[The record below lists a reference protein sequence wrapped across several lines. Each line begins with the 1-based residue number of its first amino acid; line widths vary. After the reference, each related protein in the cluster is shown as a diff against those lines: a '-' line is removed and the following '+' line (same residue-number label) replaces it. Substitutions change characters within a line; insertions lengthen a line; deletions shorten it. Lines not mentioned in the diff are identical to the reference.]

1 MAGEKT
7 EKATPKKRKE
17 SRKEGQ
23 VARTAELGGWISLL
37 LVTLAL
43 PPVMRGAGES
53 MTALMSACLR
63 AIEDPS
69 VEVATALLKEASMSA
84 FLALMILGS
93 VVLVLSTVI
102 TLAQGGFYIAS
113 KMAKPD
119 LKKLN
124 LIQGV
129 KRMFGAQAWWE
140 LAKMLIKSALV
151 TGLVYQGVM
160 ALMPMVGGL
169 VPLTTTIEV
178 GGDHAFTLLR
188 NVAIAGVVMGAL
200 DYLMARRRTTKQTN
214 MTKQEVK
221 DEHKQAEGDPM
232 LKGAIRSRQLA
243 ASRNRMIADVADAD
257 VVLVNPTHVAVAL
270 RYRPERG
277 APIVVARGAGV
288 VAARIRSVATEAGVP
303 LVQDVPLA
311 RALYR
316 STEVGMEIPTEL
328 FAAVAHVLA
337 FVISRRGKGAYA
349 GTHRSPRAEG
359 ALPEVRTAGQRRR
372 RTPSGPSPRPA
383 GAAASAPGSAAGPAP
398 ARAGSPK
405 SSGALAT
412 RR

>member
-1 MAGEKT
+1 MSGEKT

-23 VARTAELGGWISLL
+23 VARTAELGGWVSLF

-43 PPVMRGAGES
+43 PPALKHQADSITG
-53 MTALMSACLR
+53 LMSACLR
-63 AIEDPS
+63 AVEDPS
-69 VEVATALLKEASMSA
+69 TDVAADLLRQGASGA
-84 FLALMILGS
+84 FISLIALGS
-93 VVLVLSTVI
+93 TVLLLSTAI

-124 LIQGV
+124 LLQGV

-140 LAKMLIKSALV
+140 LAKMLIKTVLV
-151 TGLVYQGVM
+151 SGLVWQTVS
-160 ALMPMVGGL
+160 ALMPMLGGL
-169 VPLTTTIEV
+169 VPLSAAIEI
-178 GGDHAFTLLR
+178 GTDEAFGMLR
-188 NVAIAGVVMGAL
+188 SVALAGVLMGAL
-200 DYLMARRRTTKQTN
+200 DYVMARRRITKATN

-243 ASRNRMIADVADAD
+243 ASRNRMIADVAEAD

-277 APIVVARGAGV
+277 APVVVARGAGAI
-288 VAARIRSVATEAGVP
+288 AARIRAVATDAGVP

-337 FVISRRGKGAYA
+337 FVISRRSKGSYA
-349 GTHRSPRAEG
+349 GTHRSPRSESTLPDVPSAG
-359 ALPEVRTAGQRRR
+359 ARRR
-372 RTPSGPSPRPA
+372 RVARPATSPAKPSGAVPA
-383 GAAASAPGSAAGPAP
+383 G
-398 ARAGSPK
+398 R
-405 SSGALAT
+405 
-412 RR
+412 

>member
-1 MAGEKT
+1 MSGEKT

-23 VARTAELGGWISLL
+23 VARTAELGGWVSLF

-43 PPVMRGAGES
+43 PPALRHQADSVTGLMES
-53 MTALMSACLR
+53 CLR

-69 VEVATALLKEASMSA
+69 TDVAADLLRQGAGGA
-84 FLALMILGS
+84 FLSLVALGGT
-93 VVLVLSTVI
+93 VLLLSTAATV
-102 TLAQGGFYIAS
+102 AQGGFYIAS

-124 LIQGV
+124 LLQGV

-140 LAKMLIKSALV
+140 LAKMLIKTVLV
-151 TGLVYQGVM
+151 SGLVWQTVS
-160 ALMPMVGGL
+160 ALMPMLGGL
-169 VPLTTTIEV
+169 VPLSAAIEI
-178 GGDHAFTLLR
+178 GTDEAFGMLR
-188 NVAIAGVVMGAL
+188 SVALAGVVMGAL
-200 DYLMARRRTTKQTN
+200 DYVMARRRITKATN

-243 ASRNRMIADVADAD
+243 ASRNRMIADVAEAD

-277 APIVVARGAGV
+277 APVVVARGAGAI
-288 VAARIRSVATEAGVP
+288 AARIRAVATDAGVP

-337 FVISRRGKGAYA
+337 FVISRRSRGSYA
-349 GTHRSPRAEG
+349 GTHRSPRAESTLPDVPSAG
-359 ALPEVRTAGQRRR
+359 ARRR
-372 RTPSGPSPRPA
+372 RVPARTPAVATGPAKPSGAVPA
-383 GAAASAPGSAAGPAP
+383 G
-398 ARAGSPK
+398 R
-405 SSGALAT
+405 
-412 RR
+412 

>member
-43 PPVMRGAGES
+43 PPVLRGAADS
-53 MTALMSACLR
+53 MTGLMSACLR
-63 AIEDPS
+63 ALEDPS
-69 VEVATALLKEASMSA
+69 VEVAQALMREGAMSA
-84 FLALMILGS
+84 FLALVVLGS

-113 KMAKPD
+113 KMAKPN

-129 KRMFGAQAWWE
+129 KRMFGPQAWWE

-151 TGLVYQGVM
+151 TGLVYQGVS
-160 ALMPMVGGL
+160 ALMPMIGGL
-169 VPLTTTIEV
+169 VPLTTTIEL
-178 GGDHAFTLLR
+178 GSDHAFTLLR

-200 DYLMARRRTTKQTN
+200 DYLMARRLTTKQTN

-243 ASRNRMIADVADAD
+243 NARNRMIADVMESD

-277 APIVVARGAGV
+277 APVVVARGAGV
-288 VAARIRSVATEAGVP
+288 MAARIREVASEAGVP

-316 STEVGMEIPTEL
+316 STEVGMEIPAEL

-337 FVISRRGKGAYA
+337 FVISRRGRGSYA
-349 GTHRSPRAEG
+349 GTHRSPRAET
-359 ALPEVRTAGQRRR
+359 ALPEVPLAGQRRR
-372 RTPSGPSPRPA
+372 RAPAPGPAVPAA
-383 GAAASAPGSAAGPAP
+383 GAAAVAGAAN
-398 ARAGSPK
+398 
-405 SSGALAT
+405 SSGALTA

>member
-43 PPVMRGAGES
+43 PPVLSGAAERV
-53 MTALMSACLR
+53 TALMGACLR

-69 VEVATALLKEASMSA
+69 VEVAQALMKEASMSA
-84 FLALMILGS
+84 FLALVILGS

-151 TGLVYQGVM
+151 TGLVYQGVS
-160 ALMPMVGGL
+160 ALMPMIGGL

-178 GGDHAFTLLR
+178 GSDHAFTLLR
-188 NVAIAGVVMGAL
+188 NVAMAGVVMGAL

-277 APIVVARGAGV
+277 APVVVARGAGV
-288 VAARIRSVATEAGVP
+288 VAARIRAVASDAGVP

-337 FVISRRGKGAYA
+337 FVISRRGKGSYA
-349 GTHRSPRAEG
+349 GTHRSPRTEA
-359 ALPEVRTAGQRRR
+359 ALPEVPMAGQRRR
-372 RTPSGPSPRPA
+372 RTPSPSV
-383 GAAASAPGSAAGPAP
+383 AAAPAATAGPAP
-398 ARAGSPK
+398 TPVPSPNA
-405 SSGALAT
+405 SGGLVT

>member
-37 LVTLAL
+37 LVTLVL
-43 PPVMRGAGES
+43 PPVLGGAAERV
-53 MTALMSACLR
+53 TALMSACLR

-69 VEVATALLKEASMSA
+69 VEVAQALMKEASMSA
-84 FLALMILGS
+84 FLALVILGS

-151 TGLVYQGVM
+151 TGLVYQGVS
-160 ALMPMVGGL
+160 ALMPMIGGL

-178 GGDHAFTLLR
+178 GSDHAFTLLR
-188 NVAIAGVVMGAL
+188 NVAIAGVIMGAL

-277 APIVVARGAGV
+277 RGRG
-288 VAARIRSVATEAGVP
+288 P
-303 LVQDVPLA
+303 HPC
-311 RALYR
+311 
-316 STEVGMEIPTEL
+316 
-328 FAAVAHVLA
+328 
-337 FVISRRGKGAYA
+337 RR
-349 GTHRSPRAEG
+349 HRGRCPPRPG
-359 ALPEVRTAGQRRR
+359 
-372 RTPSGPSPRPA
+372 RPA
-383 GAAASAPGSAAGPAP
+383 GALALPLDRGRDGDPDRALRRGRARPRVRDQPPRQGLVRRHPPFPTRRGRAARGAPGRPAPSSYAGSAPGG
-398 ARAGSPK
+398 
-405 SSGALAT
+405 
-412 RR
+412 RRTDRRL

>member
-43 PPVMRGAGES
+43 PPVLSGAAERV
-53 MTALMSACLR
+53 TALMSACLR

-69 VEVATALLKEASMSA
+69 VEVAQALMKEASMSA
-84 FLALMILGS
+84 FLALVILGS

-151 TGLVYQGVM
+151 TGLVYQGVS
-160 ALMPMVGGL
+160 ALMPMIGGL

-178 GGDHAFTLLR
+178 GSDHAFTLLR
-188 NVAIAGVVMGAL
+188 NVAMAGVVMGAL

-277 APIVVARGAGV
+277 APVVVARGAGV
-288 VAARIRSVATEAGVP
+288 VAARIRAVASDAGVP

-337 FVISRRGKGAYA
+337 FVISRRGKGSYA
-349 GTHRSPRAEG
+349 GTHRSPRTEA
-359 ALPEVRTAGQRRR
+359 ALPEVPMAGQRRR
-372 RTPSGPSPRPA
+372 RTPSPSV
-383 GAAASAPGSAAGPAP
+383 AAAPAATAGPAP
-398 ARAGSPK
+398 TPVPSPNA
-405 SSGALAT
+405 SGGLVT

>member
-43 PPVMRGAGES
+43 PPVLSGAAERV
-53 MTALMSACLR
+53 TALMSACLR
-63 AIEDPS
+63 AIEDPN
-69 VEVATALLKEASMSA
+69 VEVAQALMKEASMSA
-84 FLALMILGS
+84 FLALVILGS

-151 TGLVYQGVM
+151 TGLVYQGVS
-160 ALMPMVGGL
+160 ALMPMIGGL

-178 GGDHAFTLLR
+178 GSDHAFTLLR
-188 NVAIAGVVMGAL
+188 NVAMAGVVMGAL

-277 APIVVARGAGV
+277 APVVVARGAGV
-288 VAARIRSVATEAGVP
+288 VAARIRAVASDAGVP

-337 FVISRRGKGAYA
+337 FVISRRGKGSYA
-349 GTHRSPRAEG
+349 GTHRSPRTEA
-359 ALPEVRTAGQRRR
+359 ALPEVPMAGQRRR
-372 RTPSGPSPRPA
+372 RTPSPTVATAPA
-383 GAAASAPGSAAGPAP
+383 ATAGPAP
-398 ARAGSPK
+398 TPVPSPNA
-405 SSGALAT
+405 SGGLVT

>member
-1 MAGEKT
+1 MSGEKT

-23 VARTAELGGWISLL
+23 VARTAELGGWVSLF

-43 PPVMRGAGES
+43 PPALRHQADSITG
-53 MTALMSACLR
+53 LMSACLR

-69 VEVATALLKEASMSA
+69 TDVAADLLRQGASGA
-84 FLALMILGS
+84 FISLIALGS
-93 VVLVLSTVI
+93 TVLLLSTAI

-124 LIQGV
+124 LLQGV

-140 LAKMLIKSALV
+140 LAKMLIKTVLV
-151 TGLVYQGVM
+151 SGLVWQTVS
-160 ALMPMVGGL
+160 ALMPMLGGL
-169 VPLTTTIEV
+169 VPLSAAIEI
-178 GGDHAFTLLR
+178 GSDEAFGMLR
-188 NVAIAGVVMGAL
+188 SVAIAGVLMGAL
-200 DYLMARRRTTKQTN
+200 DYVMARRRITKATN

-243 ASRNRMIADVADAD
+243 ASRNRMIADVAEAD

-277 APIVVARGAGV
+277 APVVVARGAGAI
-288 VAARIRSVATEAGVP
+288 AARIRAVATDAGVP

-337 FVISRRGKGAYA
+337 FVISRRSKGSYA
-349 GTHRSPRAEG
+349 GTHRSPRSESTLPDVPSAG
-359 ALPEVRTAGQRRR
+359 ARRR
-372 RTPSGPSPRPA
+372 RVARPA
-383 GAAASAPGSAAGPAP
+383 AATAGPAAGPAKP
-398 ARAGSPK
+398 
-405 SSGALAT
+405 SGAVPAG
-412 RR
+412 R

>member
-43 PPVMRGAGES
+43 PPVMRGAAES
-53 MTALMSACLR
+53 MTSLMSACLR
-63 AIEDPS
+63 AVEDPS
-69 VEVATALLKEASMSA
+69 VEVATALMKEASMSA
-84 FLALMILGS
+84 FLALLILGS

-178 GGDHAFTLLR
+178 GSDHAFTLLR

-277 APIVVARGAGV
+277 APVVVARGAGV
-288 VAARIRSVATEAGVP
+288 VAARIRSVASEAGVP

-337 FVISRRGKGAYA
+337 FVISRRGKGSYA

-359 ALPEVRTAGQRRR
+359 ALPEVRSAGQRRP
-372 RTPSGPSPRPA
+372 RTPSGPTPRTA
-383 GAAASAPGSAAGPAP
+383 GTAASAAGAAP
-398 ARAGSPK
+398 ARAASPNP
-405 SSGALAT
+405 SGALAT

>member
-1 MAGEKT
+1 MSGEKT

-23 VARTAELGGWISLL
+23 VARTADLGGWASLF

-43 PPVMRGAGES
+43 PPALQHQADSITG
-53 MTALMSACLR
+53 LMSDCLR
-63 AIEDPS
+63 ALEDPTTD
-69 VEVATALLKEASMSA
+69 VAQELLGQAASGA
-84 FLALMILGS
+84 FLSLVALGS
-93 VVLVLSTVI
+93 TVLVLSTVI

-113 KMAKPD
+113 KAAKPD

-129 KRMFGAQAWWE
+129 KRMFGPQAWWE

-151 TGLVYQGVM
+151 TGIVWQTVA
-160 ALMPMVGGL
+160 ALMPMIGGL
-169 VPLTTTIEV
+169 VPLDAAIEV
-178 GGDHAFTLLR
+178 GTGEAFAMLR
-188 NVAIAGVVMGAL
+188 TIGLIGVGMGAL
-200 DYLMARRRTTKQTN
+200 DYLMARRRITKQTN

-221 DEHKQAEGDPM
+221 DEHKQQEGDPM

-243 ASRNRMIADVADAD
+243 ASRNRMIADVVDAD

-277 APIVVARGAGV
+277 APVVVARGAGAI
-288 VAARIRSVATEAGVP
+288 AARIREVATEAGVP

-337 FVISRRGKGAYA
+337 FVISRRSRGSYA
-349 GTHRSPRAEG
+349 GTHRSPRGES
-359 ALPEVRTAGQRRR
+359 ALPAVPAAGARRR
-372 RTPSGPSPRPA
+372 RVPTAPPLGANASGAVPA
-383 GAAASAPGSAAGPAP
+383 G
-398 ARAGSPK
+398 R
-405 SSGALAT
+405 
-412 RR
+412 